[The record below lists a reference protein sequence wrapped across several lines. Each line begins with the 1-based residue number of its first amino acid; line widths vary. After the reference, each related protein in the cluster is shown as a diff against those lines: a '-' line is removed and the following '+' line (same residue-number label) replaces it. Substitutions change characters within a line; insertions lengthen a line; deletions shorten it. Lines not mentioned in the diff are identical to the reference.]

1 MYDQGRPMESLR
13 LGLVDGLCFLGG
25 IFMIFMTKA
34 VRWKAETF
42 GLLVGVWVAYTQVAK
57 PT

>member
-1 MYDQGRPMESLR
+1 MEGLR
-13 LGLVDGLCFLGG
+13 LGLVDGLCFLRG

-34 VRWKAETF
+34 GRWKAETF
-42 GLLVGVWVAYTQVAK
+42 GVVVGVWVAYTQVAK